1 MVIEEVSVIG
11 AAGDRAKGRLG
22 GSLAVQCQGG
32 CQLLAGPGG
41 GDWSS
46 WSVGY
51 LEPGCHRARLRGR

>member
-41 GDWSS
+41 G
-46 WSVGY
+46 G
-51 LEPGCHRARLRGR
+51 LEELECRLPGARLPSSSLAW